1 MTTQATTQATTQVP
15 TKEQLQIMYNNFV
28 KISQWLTK
36 KEDAPSPLPPL
47 YADILS
53 ELKALRDKVAD
64 LEFKQA
70 ANLEEIHYLQSLI
83 TRNERSEIL
92 NQSTPQP
99 VAEETI
105 PPAEPEPKQK
115 KSRKKKAE
123 VEQSQTEEEP
133 PSDGEAL
140 SAPIHTPA
148 PAPSQELPQSVSE
161 LETEPL
167 DIELDSTVF
176 TSVSEEVSK
185 ILDEINK
192 RSEDD

>member
-1 MTTQATTQATTQVP
+1 MTTQSTTQVP
-15 TKEQLQIMYNNFV
+15 TQEQLQVMYNNFV

-36 KEDAPSPLPPL
+36 KDQAPSPLPPL

-53 ELKALRDKVAD
+53 ELKALRDKVED

-83 TRNERSEIL
+83 ERNKTESAT
-92 NQSTPQP
+92 SS
-99 VAEETI
+99 V
-105 PPAEPEPKQK
+105 AEPEPESKPKKQ
-115 KSRKKKAE
+115 SRKKKKEEEGVA
-123 VEQSQTEEEP
+123 EEP
-133 PSDGEAL
+133 PS
-140 SAPIHTPA
+140 APILT
-148 PAPSQELPQSVSE
+148 PAPSQEQPSSAEE
-161 LETEPL
+161 LSPANETEPSQTETEPEPL

-192 RSEDD
+192 RSEE

>member
-1 MTTQATTQATTQVP
+1 MTNQTPTQ
-15 TKEQLQIMYNNFV
+15 EQLQVMYNNFV

-53 ELKALRDKVAD
+53 ELKALRDKVED

-70 ANLEEIHYLQSLI
+70 ANLEEIHYLQSI
-83 TRNERSEIL
+83 IKRNERSEIL
-92 NQSTPQP
+92 NQTESATTPAQ
-99 VAEETI
+99 T
-105 PPAEPEPKQK
+105 EPEPEQK
-115 KSRKKKAE
+115 KSKSRKKKAE
-123 VEQSQTEEEP
+123 PSPVEEELP
-133 PSDGEAL
+133 

-148 PAPSQELPQSVSE
+148 PAPLQEQPSSAEELSPANETEPSQT
-161 LETEPL
+161 ETEPEPL

-192 RSEDD
+192 RSEE

>member
-1 MTTQATTQATTQVP
+1 MTTP
-15 TKEQLQIMYNNFV
+15 TPEQLQIMYNNFV

-70 ANLEEIHYLQSLI
+70 ANLEEIHYLQGLI
-83 TRNERSEIL
+83 ERNK
-92 NQSTPQP
+92 TPATP
-99 VAEETI
+99 SVAETT
-105 PPAEPEPKQK
+105 PPAEPEPKPK
-115 KSRKKKAE
+115 KSSRKKKK
-123 VEQSQTEEEP
+123 EEESVAP
-133 PSDGEAL
+133 QEEEQP

-148 PAPSQELPQSVSE
+148 PAPSQELPQSVRE
-161 LETEPL
+161 LWTEEQEAQSEPL

-176 TSVSEEVSK
+176 TSVSEEVSRL
-185 ILDEINK
+185 LDEINK
-192 RSEDD
+192 KEDEDDTD

>member
-1 MTTQATTQATTQVP
+1 MTNQISTP
-15 TKEQLQIMYNNFV
+15 TPEQLQIMYNNFV

-47 YADILS
+47 YADILA

-83 TRNERSEIL
+83 TRNERSEA
-92 NQSTPQP
+92 TPS
-99 VAEETI
+99 VAEATLE
-105 PPAEPEPKQK
+105 QK
-115 KSRKKKAE
+115 KPKTSRKKK
-123 VEQSQTEEEP
+123 TE
-133 PSDGEAL
+133 GEAL

-148 PAPSQELPQSVSE
+148 PAPLQELHSSASATQDGA
-161 LETEPL
+161 ETEPL